1 MRGVIATV
9 GAFLATVVC
18 VSPAWA
24 QISGRYLEARTC
36 DVYVGP
42 CFAESEVNLAGSQ
55 AVLAWEITEG
65 KLDGVDLSG
74 LKVVA
79 AVEAQ
84 ATLGTPFRNPYPAY
98 SVVYVDKRA
107 SDAQKAALVRFARRM
122 AGKLLEN
129 VVRVQPATIEFR
141 QLGEGQVV
149 VRAGNDVEIRTR
161 LATAK
166 DSTCVSEYVY
176 YEPLVQLNPGFK
188 AVVATRHT
196 FRGKGLKTTWSSP
209 EKRSAFI
216 GTFYLKD

>member
-1 MRGVIATV
+1 MRAVTATIAV
-9 GAFLATVVC
+9 LAVLSFSDAVR
-18 VSPAWA
+18 A
-24 QISGRYLEARTC
+24 QVAGRYVEARTC

-55 AVLAWEITEG
+55 AILVWDITRG
-65 KLDGVDLSG
+65 RFQGVDLAG

-84 ATLGTPFRNPYPAY
+84 ATLGTPFRNPYPAHA
-98 SVVYVDKRA
+98 VLYVDARA
-107 SDAQKAALVRFARRM
+107 TASQKKALVAFARKM

-129 VVRVQPATIEFR
+129 VVAVREATIEFR
-141 QLGEGQVV
+141 ELGEGKVV
-149 VRAGNDVEIRTR
+149 VRAGSDVEIRTR

-166 DSTCVSEYVY
+166 DSTCVNEYLY

-188 AVVATRHT
+188 AVVTTRHT

-216 GTFYLKD
+216 GTFYVSN